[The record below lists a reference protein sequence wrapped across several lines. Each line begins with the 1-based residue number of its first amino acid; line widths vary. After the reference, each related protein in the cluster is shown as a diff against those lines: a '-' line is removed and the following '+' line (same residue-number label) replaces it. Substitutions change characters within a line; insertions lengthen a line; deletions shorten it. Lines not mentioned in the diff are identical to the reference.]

1 MPRLKILFKITLPI
15 FIILFVCGY
24 AWLFLIKSRTFQF
37 FGTLVDHVDTDQ
49 KIVALTFDDAPG
61 KYTDE
66 ILDILASKNIPATFY
81 AVGQSMEQHPD
92 QTRRIVA
99 AGHELGNHSYSHQR
113 LIFRSPTFIKNEIEQ
128 TNQQIRAAGFTGEI
142 TFRPPHGKKLFFLPW
157 YLYRNNI
164 KTIMW
169 DIEPDTY
176 FAGDATEITAYT
188 LNNTKPGSII
198 LMHPFCQTTCAADRA
213 VLPGIIDGLK
223 KKGYRFVTVGELVR
237 G

>member
-37 FGTLVDHVDTDQ
+37 FGILVNHVDTDQ

-61 KYTDE
+61 EYTDE
-66 ILDILASKNIPATFY
+66 VLDLLASKNIPATFY
-81 AVGQSMEQHPD
+81 TIGQSIEQHPD

-157 YLYRNNI
+157 YLYQNNI

-198 LMHPFCQTTCAADRA
+198 
-213 VLPGIIDGLK
+213 
-223 KKGYRFVTVGELVR
+223 
-237 G
+237 